1 MARITLDVP
10 DDLVPRFRAILPE
23 EMTAEDA
30 ILKLIKLAI
39 LDTEE
44 RTFSVIEG
52 KSLDQRTRAK
62 RAALSAELGL

>member
-1 MARITLDVP
+1 
-10 DDLVPRFRAILPE
+10 
-23 EMTAEDA
+23 MTAEAA

-62 RAALSAELGL
+62 RAALTAELEL